1 MCVFVCVSG
10 HRCRCLCVDVHGH
23 KCVCVCQGIWVR
35 VSVCVSV
42 HGCACICSVFG
53 CDCAWVLASMGSGP
67 RKKKKMSKSKI
78 LKKIQN
84 LRKKKKIPKSENHKV
99 LTEASPSVYLRVYVH
114 GCEYVCVCV

>member
-1 MCVFVCVSG
+1 M
-10 HRCRCLCVDVHGH
+10 
-23 KCVCVCQGIWVR
+23 R
-35 VSVCVSV
+35 VSVCVNV

-53 CDCAWVLASMGSGP
+53 CDCAWVLASIGSGP

-84 LRKKKKIPKSENHKV
+84 LRKKKNFLKSENHKV

-114 GCEYVCVCV
+114 GCEYVCACV